1 MADDKKDDAP
11 KKKSPVKLIVLLAVG
26 VIGGIAFAKFTG
38 GGAASAGPTTTAK
51 PEPGEVA
58 KVDAININLA
68 DGHYLRIAYG
78 VQLSK
83 KVTVKADAWAKSDS
97 SKVSDLIISEFSG
110 MKMEELSTKE
120 GREKAMHEVT
130 DQATEK
136 LDGEVIDIYLDEFV
150 MQ

>member
-1 MADDKKDDAP
+1 MAEDKKDEAA
-11 KKKSPVKLIVLLAVG
+11 KKKSPVKLIVLLVVG
-26 VIGGIAFAKFTG
+26 VVGGIAFAKVTG
-38 GGAASAGPTTTAK
+38 GSSANAGPTTTAK

-58 KVDAININLA
+58 KVEAININLA

-83 KVTVKADAWAKSDS
+83 KVTLKAEAWAKSDS
-97 SKVSDLIISEFSG
+97 SKVSDIVISEFSG
-110 MKMEELSTKE
+110 MKVEELSTKE
-120 GREKAMHEVT
+120 GREKAIHEIV

-136 LDGEVIDIYLDEFV
+136 LDGEVIDVYLDEFV

>member
-1 MADDKKDDAP
+1 MAEDKKDDPP

-26 VIGGIAFAKFTG
+26 VIGGIAFAKVTG
-38 GGAASAGPTTTAK
+38 GGSANAGPTTTAK

-58 KVDAININLA
+58 KVEAININLA

-83 KVTVKADAWAKSDS
+83 TVTVKAEAWAKSES
-97 SKVSDLIISEFSG
+97 SKMSDIIISEFSG
-110 MKMEELSTKE
+110 KKLEELSTKE
-120 GREKAMHEVT
+120 GREKAMHDVVEE
-130 DQATEK
+130 ASEK
-136 LDGEVIDIYLDEFV
+136 LEGEVIDVYLDEFV